1 MRVPATARSMDQPT
15 RVSFWIVAATLA
27 LVGWLHL
34 GTPLLVALFSL
45 FVLDRLRPLRN
56 RWLAVSAFL
65 LLLVAASYVVAHF
78 VAQAVVALPAVAGK
92 AIPSIIDYAQILG
105 FELPFTDWA
114 SLKEVTL
121 HAAREQAA
129 YLAGFATVATRELV
143 FVLVGIA
150 VAVGLYLNP
159 TLDIDRDVHPLR
171 DNFYSHACEAVAE
184 RFRRFYAS
192 FRAVMGAQIL
202 ISAINTALT
211 SIFVFAVGLPNAA
224 VVVGVTFLCGLV
236 PVVGN
241 LVSNTVITAI
251 AFTVS
256 PRMALLALA
265 FLVVIHKL
273 EYFLNG
279 KIIGDRI
286 RNPVWLTLLA
296 LLLGEKLMGIPGMIL
311 APVVLH
317 YVRAEG
323 LRVRVERD
331 APRAAA
337 MPVEVVLAS
346 PGPPGDAVAATAE
359 PPLSR
364 AAG

>member
-1 MRVPATARSMDQPT
+1 MSSPT
-15 RVSFWIVAATLA
+15 RISYWILVGTLG

-34 GTPLLVALFSL
+34 GTPLLVALFS
-45 FVLDRLRPLRN
+45 FFALDRLRPLRS
-56 RWLAVSAFL
+56 RWLAVAAFL
-65 LLLVAASYVVAHF
+65 LLLVAGSYAVGHF
-78 VAQAVVALPAVAGK
+78 VAQAVVALPAVAAK
-92 AIPSIIDYAQILG
+92 AIPSIIDYAEILG

-114 SLKEVTL
+114 SLKEVAL
-121 HAAREQAA
+121 ASAREQAA
-129 YLAGFATVATRELV
+129 SLAGLATGATRELV
-143 FVLVGIA
+143 FVMIGIA
-150 VAVGLYLNP
+150 VAVGLFLNT
-159 TLDIDRDVHPLR
+159 TLDIDRDIHPLR
-171 DNFYSHACEAVAE
+171 HNLYSLTCEAVAE
-184 RFRRFYAS
+184 RFRLFYRS
-192 FRAVMGAQIL
+192 FTAVMGAQIL

-241 LVSNTVITAI
+241 LVSNTIITAI

-256 PRMALLALA
+256 PRMALLALV

-273 EYFLNG
+273 EYFLNS

-317 YVRAEG
+317 YVRAEA
-323 LRVRVERD
+323 LRIEVAATRPVA
-331 APRAAA
+331 APATVDEPAA
-337 MPVEVVLAS
+337 VVLAAPS
-346 PGPPGDAVAATAE
+346 ASAVET
-359 PPLSR
+359 PTLTR

>member
-1 MRVPATARSMDQPT
+1 MDQPT
-15 RVSFWIVAATLA
+15 RVSFWIVAAALA
-27 LVGWLHL
+27 VVGWLHL

-45 FVLDRLRPLRN
+45 FVLDRLRPLRS
-56 RWLAVSAFL
+56 RWLAVAAFL
-65 LLLVAASYVVAHF
+65 LLLVAASYVIGHF
-78 VAQAVVALPAVAGK
+78 VAQAVVALPAVAAK
-92 AIPSIIDYAQILG
+92 AIPSIIDYAEILG

-114 SLKEVTL
+114 SLKQVTL
-121 HAAREQAA
+121 DAAREQAT

-171 DNFYSHACEAVAE
+171 NNFYSHACEAVTE
-184 RFRRFYAS
+184 RFRRFYES

-202 ISAINTALT
+202 ISAINTVLT

-224 VVVGVTFLCGLV
+224 VVIGVTFLCGLV

-256 PRMALLALA
+256 PRMALLALV

-323 LRVRVERD
+323 LRVPVERD
-331 APRAAA
+331 DRRVAAT
-337 MPVEVVLAS
+337 PVEVVLAA
-346 PGPPGDAVAATAE
+346 PGTAGSE
-359 PPLSR
+359 PPPLSR
-364 AAG
+364 VAG